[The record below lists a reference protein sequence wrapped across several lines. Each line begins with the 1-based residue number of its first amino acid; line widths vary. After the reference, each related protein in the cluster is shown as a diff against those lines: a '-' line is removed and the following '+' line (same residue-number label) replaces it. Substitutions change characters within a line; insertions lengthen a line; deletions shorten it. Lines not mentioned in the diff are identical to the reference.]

1 LTIALEFILTTLTLF
16 FITVSASVL
25 FYRRIKLAQSEYDDS
40 KTLIRSITYGF
51 TKEAKRLEKN
61 IHLIEIEVK
70 EVKMIANQAL
80 SNDVDNKITLND
92 LEVIKVLDDRVNNM
106 EESLGQMKRELQ
118 KVANQPK
125 TIISRKDVE
134 APIQVKSESILQR
147 ITDTELEVL
156 TMIKEMGEGTVPQ
169 IRENIGKTRE
179 HTARLLK
186 KLYDNG
192 FIDRN
197 TSGMPYRYSI
207 RKEIKDLIQ
216 DSKKSKSSIHS
227 F

>member
-1 LTIALEFILTTLTLF
+1 LEFILTTLTLF
-16 FITVSASVL
+16 FITVSASIL
-25 FYRRIKLAQSEYDDS
+25 FYKRIKLAQSEYDDS
-40 KTLIRSITYGF
+40 KIIIRNITYGF
-51 TKEAKRLEKN
+51 TKEAKRLEKD
-61 IHLIEIEVK
+61 IHLLEIKVNEAR
-70 EVKMIANQAL
+70 MIANQAL
-80 SNDVDNKITLND
+80 SNKVESKITLND
-92 LEVIKVLDDRVNNM
+92 LEVIKVLSDRIDNLDEYLV
-106 EESLGQMKRELQ
+106 QMKSELQ

-134 APIQVKSESILQR
+134 APIPVKSESILQR
-147 ITDTELEVL
+147 LTDTELEVL
-156 TMIKEMGEGTVPQ
+156 IMIIEMGEGTVPQ

-216 DSKKSKSSIHS
+216 DNKESKSSIHS